1 MGFGYSSQVR
11 VLAEEAKKKKEAE
24 KKKTTTVPTIKPTVP
39 TSTSRQSG
47 TSTPNIRQQGSPAT
61 ATATK
66 TGVAVF
72 PKITAP
78 TSNYGGGIA
87 QEVKPYLPS
96 SNMYTGRT
104 GTGYSAVPSTTPTV
118 SQSYS
123 TTLPSWLDTQRGLAQ
138 RYAGVP
144 SGGGTGGGSGGGGG
158 GSSRGSGSRSQT
170 PTIKAPTQFTPT
182 YSAQP
187 TGVPSGGAQP
197 ATETTYQGPQF
208 IYDWSNSYRTELA
221 NLRDEELALAAR
233 LNDQFMKQLDQQI
246 AQYTQYY
253 EQMGQ
258 GVDPATEAALARL
271 KQEME
276 QDQKSILEYLNTRG
290 IAQSGITTAEFGKLA
305 GQYSDQ
311 KSQMLAGRL
320 TDLQNQFLTNMRGF
334 MDQKIQGMGQFT
346 QNAMGVQQR
355 YTQGMQSA
363 MENAMDM
370 TFGEWQRQQQ
380 ERAAMEQSMIP
391 YTQGPTPYQQS
402 QLNYQRQSQSQQAAY
417 QNQQAQRAAQQQ
429 QAQAATNEAISRL
442 ASYPSREAAE
452 ASIRN
457 TAQGLA
463 QMGVDI
469 QALYKALD
477 MYWPRS
483 NLNQYFNQY

>member
-1 MGFGYSSQVR
+1 
-11 VLAEEAKKKKEAE
+11 
-24 KKKTTTVPTIKPTVP
+24 
-39 TSTSRQSG
+39 
-47 TSTPNIRQQGSPAT
+47 
-61 ATATK
+61 
-66 TGVAVF
+66 
-72 PKITAP
+72 
-78 TSNYGGGIA
+78 
-87 QEVKPYLPS
+87 
-96 SNMYTGRT
+96 
-104 GTGYSAVPSTTPTV
+104 
-118 SQSYS
+118 
-123 TTLPSWLDTQRGLAQ
+123 
-138 RYAGVP
+138 
-144 SGGGTGGGSGGGGG
+144 
-158 GSSRGSGSRSQT
+158 
-170 PTIKAPTQFTPT
+170 
-182 YSAQP
+182 
-187 TGVPSGGAQP
+187 
-197 ATETTYQGPQF
+197 
-208 IYDWSNSYRTELA
+208 
-221 NLRDEELALAAR
+221 
-233 LNDQFMKQLDQQI
+233 MKQLDQQI

-258 GVDPATEAALARL
+258 GVDPATEAALVRL